1 MINVHYI
8 LFHREEESGT
18 PGSINTYTSQEAMC
32 ALNLF
37 NVKGVHRKAY
47 LSIYLLPLLI
57 PVPPKTFQCQ
67 LSFLNE

>member
-8 LFHREEESGT
+8 LFHREESGT
-18 PGSINTYTSQEAMC
+18 PGSINTYTSQEAMSG
-32 ALNLF
+32 LNLF

-57 PVPPKTFQCQ
+57 PVPPKPCNVSSAF
-67 LSFLNE
+67 